1 MRTIDEYEALNSLSL
16 DLLFVKLKP
25 AENLLCRKRGGFF
38 FSVSQRVIRENNIRF
53 KHCFK
58 FLQIVC
64 FLNLKVHV
72 CFTLL
77 LSMFRYFSP
86 QGHPAVIL
94 RDRLISK
101 FIIITKMFSL
111 CFFKTVFDLVLSK
124 D

>member
-1 MRTIDEYEALNSLSL
+1 MRTIDEYEGLNSPSL

-38 FSVSQRVIRENNIRF
+38 FSVCQRVIRENNIRF

-58 FLQIVC
+58 FLPIVC

-111 CFFKTVFDLVLSK
+111 CFF
-124 D
+124 

>member
-16 DLLFVKLKP
+16 EQLFVKLKP
-25 AENLLCRKRGGFF
+25 AETYFVVKEVGF
-38 FSVSQRVIRENNIRF
+38 FSVCQRVIRENNIRF

-111 CFFKTVFDLVLSK
+111 CFF
-124 D
+124 